1 MPVLASRAPRLLS
14 VRHFGRLPRFIAG
27 VAVVALLLAVP
38 IGALAHEHPDQGESQ
53 CRICKVSGSEIAVV
67 HHGTE
72 LPAPQDETGLLTDG
86 VRLVPDPPAA
96 VPGAPRAPPA

>member
-1 MPVLASRAPRLLS
+1 M
-14 VRHFGRLPRFIAG
+14 RHFGRLPRFIAG

-67 HHGTE
+67 LDGTE
-72 LPAPQDETGLLTDG
+72 LPAPPADLGLLTDG
-86 VRLVPDPPAA
+86 VWLVPDPPAA

>member
-1 MPVLASRAPRLLS
+1 MKQ
-14 VRHFGRLPRFIAG
+14 FGRLSRFFAAA
-27 VAVVALLLAVP
+27 AVVALLLAVP
-38 IGALAHEHPDQGESQ
+38 IGVLAHEHPDQGESQ

-72 LPAPQDETGLLTDG
+72 LPAPQDDTDLRPDG

-96 VPGAPRAPPA
+96 DPGAPRAPPA